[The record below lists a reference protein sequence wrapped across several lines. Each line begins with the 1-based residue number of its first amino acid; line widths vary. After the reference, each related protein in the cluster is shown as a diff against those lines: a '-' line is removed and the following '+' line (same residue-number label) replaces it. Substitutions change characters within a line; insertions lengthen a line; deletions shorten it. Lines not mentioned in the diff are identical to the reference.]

1 MNVLK
6 EVRMKAKH
14 ISRASKL
21 MRVHA
26 LASLTRIEPKH
37 VDITSK

>member
-6 EVRMKAKH
+6 EVRMKTKH
-14 ISRASKL
+14 ISIASKL

-26 LASLTRIEPKH
+26 LASLT
-37 VDITSK
+37 